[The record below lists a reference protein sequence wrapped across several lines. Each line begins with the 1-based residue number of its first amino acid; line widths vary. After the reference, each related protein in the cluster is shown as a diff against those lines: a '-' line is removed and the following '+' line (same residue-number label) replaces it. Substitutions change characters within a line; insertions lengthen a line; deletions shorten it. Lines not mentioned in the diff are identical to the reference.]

1 MGGKL
6 LKNWNLPEKRLD
18 PDSYKRICDQVTNT
32 LISDCS
38 ESWIHCAV
46 PLSLRKKES
55 HGDIDIFV
63 SVSYAENYYGQWRE
77 QPFKEYIH
85 KVYGYIPHQ
94 NSNVFSFPVE
104 DYQIDVTFVPCNDFD
119 SSINYASW
127 GDTSNLLGRI
137 FHKMGLHFGH
147 SGLSFW
153 IRQGLFDNN
162 INWTDNDHIYEKFII
177 SKNQED
183 ILQLGG
189 FDYNV
194 WKSGF
199 DTEEDAFQFVISGDY
214 FDPSLFALENLNH
227 INRVRNKKRGM
238 YMRFV
243 EYIAD
248 KGFSPKKTFLSK
260 ENYSLIFQ
268 EKFPFL
274 KEAINDYR
282 FEYQKTKIINE
293 KFNGRLIMEKFQEI
307 SGIQIGKLMNNIRKE
322 YSRDSLLTLTSSEI
336 SDIIQK
342 AYSNL

>member
-1 MGGKL
+1 MVISVMGGNL
-6 LKNWNLPEKRLD
+6 LKHWDLPDKRLNSEQYESASHFLLKKFSTD
-18 PDSYKRICDQVTNT
+18 GKC
-32 LISDCS
+32 LIGIPFS
-38 ESWIHCAV
+38 I
-46 PLSLRKKES
+46 RNKES
-55 HGDIDIFV
+55 HGDLDMICSDLSENKLWKNMTFPKYIEKEFG
-63 SVSYAENYYGQWRE
+63 YAPKINT
-77 QPFKEYIH
+77 
-85 KVYGYIPHQ
+85 
-94 NSNVFSFPVE
+94 NVISFPYNE
-104 DYQIDVTFVPCNDFD
+104 FQIDVTFVEEQNFQT
-119 SSINYASW
+119 SINYCSW
-127 GDTSNLLGRI
+127 NDTSMLIGRI

-227 INRVRNKKRGM
+227 INRVRNRKRGM

-322 YSRDSLLTLTSSEI
+322 YSRDSLLALTSSEI
-336 SDIIQK
+336 SDIIQS

>member
-1 MGGKL
+1 MTFPKYI
-6 LKNWNLPEKRLD
+6 EKEFGYA
-18 PDSYKRICDQVTNT
+18 PKINTNV
-32 LISDCS
+32 I
-38 ESWIHCAV
+38 
-46 PLSLRKKES
+46 
-55 HGDIDIFV
+55 
-63 SVSYAENYYGQWRE
+63 
-77 QPFKEYIH
+77 
-85 KVYGYIPHQ
+85 
-94 NSNVFSFPVE
+94 SFPYNE
-104 DYQIDVTFVPCNDFD
+104 FQIDVTFVEEQNFQT
-119 SSINYASW
+119 SINYCSW
-127 GDTSNLLGRI
+127 NDTSMLIGRI